1 MTGMAAAELH
11 TDGTRVDIQ
20 LVMDD
25 DQVIGLHA
33 ICVHQLLHRPARR
46 VHIALRLCQHHI
58 VVAPH
63 ALGRERAALGLPI
76 ARSRFFRHQ
85 IKRIEAGVVTR
96 VLIFLAWISQ
106 AND

>member
-1 MTGMAAAELH
+1 MTGVAAAELH
-11 TDGTRVDIQ
+11 ADGTRVDIQ

-33 ICVHQLLHRPARR
+33 VRVHQLLHRSARR

-58 VVAPH
+58 VVAPY

-76 ARSRFFRHQ
+76 ARAHFFGHQ

>member
-11 TDGTRVDIQ
+11 ADGTRVDIQ

-33 ICVHQLLHRPARR
+33 ICVHQLLHRSARR

-58 VVAPH
+58 VVAPY

-76 ARSRFFRHQ
+76 ARAHFFGHQ